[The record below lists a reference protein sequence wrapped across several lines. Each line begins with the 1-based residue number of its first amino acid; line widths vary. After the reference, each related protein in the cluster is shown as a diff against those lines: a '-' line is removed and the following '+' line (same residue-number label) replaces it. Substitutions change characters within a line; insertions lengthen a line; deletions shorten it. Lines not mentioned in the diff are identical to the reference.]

1 MRPIGRLILSILLI
15 PLSTALAGTDLPS
28 RIRAFNA
35 ALDPANRISGVLL
48 VTQGDSLLLHEPY
61 GTADAGGTRSI
72 TLDDRFCIASVT
84 KIMTQIVVVALLQ
97 EEELA
102 LDTPLADFAP
112 EFPRGDD
119 ITVEWLFRH
128 RAGIPHRVT
137 TPGETKRATT
147 AEEMTARAARAVQGG
162 LLTEPGEDSYYSS
175 AGYSV
180 LAYVVERVEGMPF
193 GAVLEQRIFDPAG
206 MTDTFDPSYEER
218 PFVPSLMPGRD
229 GILPAPEEHLS
240 YLVGAGSV
248 VSTAADLRRFFLA
261 YRDGTLGD
269 GLWASLQGP
278 GDVHWT
284 GATNGYYT
292 FLDYD
297 AAADRLVIFTSN
309 TFGGGVDQLRT
320 ALPDLIAG
328 KKVLGRPRPAELATV
343 EPETLAR
350 YAGRYRSRPGSYW
363 TVEHSGGELWI
374 MDNVALPLSRTEF
387 YYQPL
392 GTTYTFVEDTDTGTW
407 SMTRT
412 EEDGSTI
419 VWPRVE

>member
-1 MRPIGRLILSILLI
+1 MRPIYRLILSTLLL
-15 PLSTALAGTDLPS
+15 PLSNALADAGLPS
-28 RIRAFNA
+28 RIHAFNA

-48 VTQGDSLLLHEPY
+48 IAQGDSLLLHEPY
-61 GTADAGGTRSI
+61 GYADAAGTTPI
-72 TLDDRFCIASVT
+72 TVDDRFCIASAT
-84 KIMTQIVVVALLQ
+84 KIMTQILVVSLLG
-97 EEELA
+97 EEKLA
-102 LDTPLADFAP
+102 LDTPLSDFAP
-112 EFPRGDD
+112 DFPRGND

-137 TPGETKRATT
+137 TPEETTHPTT
-147 AEEMTARAARAVQGG
+147 AEDMTRRAARAVSTG
-162 LLTEPGEDSYYSS
+162 LLVEPGEESIYSS

-180 LAYVVERVEGMPF
+180 LAYVVEQIEGMPF
-193 GAVLEQRIFDPAG
+193 GAVLKQRIFDPAG
-206 MTDTFDPSYEER
+206 MTDTFDPSYEDR
-218 PFVPSLMPGRD
+218 PFVRSLMPGRD
-229 GILPAPEEHLS
+229 GVLPAPEEHLS

-248 VSTAADLRRFFLA
+248 VSTAADLRRFFHA
-261 YRDGTLGD
+261 YKDGTLGE
-269 GLWASLQGP
+269 GLWASLQGE

-309 TFGGGVDQLRT
+309 TFGGGVGQLRT
-320 ALPDLIAG
+320 ALPKLLAG
-328 KKVLGRPRPAELATV
+328 GEVVGTPRPAELATV
-343 EPETLAR
+343 DTETLAR
-350 YAGRYRSRPGSYW
+350 YVGRYESRPGSYW

-374 MDNVALPLSRTEF
+374 MDNVALPLSQTDF

-392 GTTYTFVEDTDTGTW
+392 GATYSFVEDPDTGAW

-412 EEDGSTI
+412 EEDGSTT